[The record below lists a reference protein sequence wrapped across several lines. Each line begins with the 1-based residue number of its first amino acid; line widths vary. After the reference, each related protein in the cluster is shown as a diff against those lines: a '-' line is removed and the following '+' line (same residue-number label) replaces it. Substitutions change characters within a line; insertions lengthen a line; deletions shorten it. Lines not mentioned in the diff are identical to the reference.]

1 MWCSW
6 SLLIIAAAHRRPA
19 HRRSADG
26 SAGLTNNGHLVFAE
40 YQVPLPGVWS
50 VEMHETGIPLP
61 GVLSP
66 PYNAEAAVPPHPC
79 TLPSQGGPLFLRYA
93 PICFSGQS
101 KLFQFSHSAP
111 PLPTPWISISH
122 TQSAPIRQI
131 FLKSSN
137 SPPGV
142 KEVTDLQAL
151 HPCLPPRLGLW
162 GKDIYLSFFLI
173 LLQQA
178 NTQKASRRSKESQQ
192 KAIQLGI

>member
-1 MWCSW
+1 M
-6 SLLIIAAAHRRPA
+6 LIIAAAHRRPA

-26 SAGLTNNGHLVFAE
+26 SAGLTNNGHSVFAK
-40 YQVPLPGVWS
+40 YQVPLPGVWP
-50 VEMHETGIPLP
+50 VKMHQTGILLP
-61 GVLSP
+61 GVLPP

-79 TLPSQGGPLFLRYA
+79 TLPFQRGPLFLLYA
-93 PICFSGQS
+93 PICFTGQS

-111 PLPTPWISISH
+111 PLPTPRISISH
-122 TQSAPIRQI
+122 AQTPHIRQI

-137 SPPGV
+137 SPLGI

-173 LLQQA
+173 LLQQT
-178 NTQKASRRSKESQQ
+178 NTQKANKRSKESQQ
-192 KAIQLGI
+192 KATQLAI